1 MQTDIYKYFGK
12 SFNATSIEKLAATLL
27 KMMSEGNICI
37 HFPDLT
43 DEEKEKYPLF
53 SKAAYVE
60 VLLPKGTI
68 LHLPKG
74 WWYASQSLEDSIQ
87 MTIDSNSIFSLEIS
101 FSDNEKVVSYSQF
114 SFSIHCN
121 CFSLAP

>member
-1 MQTDIYKYFGK
+1 MIKNWQKANRMRYILFYPDQEKNLYNGK
-12 SFNATSIEKLAATLL
+12 IDFWGWEK
-27 KMMSEGNICI
+27 
-37 HFPDLT
+37 LT

-87 MTIDSNSIFSLEIS
+87 MTIDSNSIFSYFI
-101 FSDNEKVVSYSQF
+101 K
-114 SFSIHCN
+114 
-121 CFSLAP
+121 